1 MTFITSYH
9 IFFFCTFEDQ
19 SLLLCIHIFFK
30 ARVNVLFYYTA
41 TLLYFLKINFSP
53 ESSDFVW
60 LCNSLH
66 GYNFNMPPFY
76 FIQSPFYGF
85 TLFFF
90 THISF
95 LLQRLA
101 FVSVKKSACR
111 KNYSHTFIR
120 SFLICYGEIYQYF
133 FIVYELRALILIF
146 YAIRIQYDY
155 FNQLHKHFIIS
166 SFNISLRKFQMSI
179 KLQQYYNSSIE
190 SVQPKV

>member
-1 MTFITSYH
+1 MNFKVTYFYHSKIDKMLTFIYELSH
-9 IFFFCTFEDQ
+9 FFFFCTFEDQ

-53 ESSDFVW
+53 ESFDFVW

-66 GYNFNMPPFY
+66 GYNFNTPPFY
-76 FIQSPFYGF
+76 FIHSPFYGF
-85 TLFFF
+85 TIFFF

-111 KNYSHTFIR
+111 KNYSHTFI
-120 SFLICYGEIYQYF
+120 YQK
-133 FIVYELRALILIF
+133 L
-146 YAIRIQYDY
+146 
-155 FNQLHKHFIIS
+155 FNLLWR
-166 SFNISLRKFQMSI
+166 NISIFFLLFMSWSRE
-179 KLQQYYNSSIE
+179 L
-190 SVQPKV
+190 